1 MIDSSRLFIDPEHN
15 KSDAKLNKAWDEIGP
30 EGRTIYKEAR
40 DFFESRKKA
49 FDAATLEN
57 IKNHL
62 MHSGKG
68 MSEAEAKDLLLA
80 HKMQTREIQ
89 NAQMEE

>member
-1 MIDSSRLFIDPEHN
+1 
-15 KSDAKLNKAWDEIGP
+15 
-30 EGRTIYKEAR
+30 
-40 DFFESRKKA
+40 
-49 FDAATLEN
+49 
-57 IKNHL
+57 
-62 MHSGKG
+62 